1 MDALGVSSGY
11 ARLAKDVGFDM
22 MYYSKVNSAER
33 KEMRTNKTRT

>member
-11 ARLAKDVGFDM
+11 ARLARDVGFDM

-33 KEMRTNKTRT
+33 KEMRKNKTRT